1 MLTRDDIYT
10 LGLPADIP
18 HEPLIDF
25 AMKHAGKSVV
35 DIGCGSGT
43 YAERLQQLG
52 KSVVGLEADGDSI
65 QEATA
70 RGLEVTHGDATS
82 LPFEDNQFDSALL
95 FEVLEHI
102 PNFTAV
108 VREALRVTRRNV
120 LVTVPNVGEYEHLM
134 RYGITYWHL
143 VTIDHVNF
151 FELDDLVELAE
162 RCHARADAHRAEPL
176 VPAALLRP
184 RRPLWFAVSAL
195 RRLGLVRP
203 IAYRRLYAVI
213 EPVR

>member
-10 LGLPADIP
+10 PGLPAEVP
-18 HEPLIDF
+18 HAPLIDF
-25 AMKHAGKSVV
+25 AMKHAGESVI
-35 DIGCGSGT
+35 DIGCGSGA
-43 YAERLQQLG
+43 YSERLQELG
-52 KSVVGLEADGDSI
+52 KSVVGLEADRDSI
-65 QEATA
+65 REAIA
-70 RGLEVTHGDATS
+70 RGLEVSHGDATS

-120 LVTVPNVGEYEHLM
+120 LVTVPNVGEYEYLK

-143 VTIDHVNF
+143 VTTDHVNF
-151 FELDDLVELAE
+151 FEPADLVELAE
-162 RCHARADAHRAEPL
+162 SCHAHADVRRDEPL

-213 EPVR
+213 EPAR